1 MNDLIGLKLKHL
13 PLEPGCYLMK
23 NEAGKIIYV
32 GKAKKLK
39 NRVTSYFVG
48 AHDYK
53 TTKLVSQIA
62 DFDYIVTHS
71 EKEALILEINLIK
84 QHRPRYNILFMD
96 DKSYPYIKLSSE
108 DYPFL
113 RVVREKKHDPKA
125 MYFGPYPDASAAW
138 NATRLLNEIFP
149 LRKCHPL
156 RKQKCLYYHLG
167 QCLAPCE
174 EVIDKEVSLSLKNKV
189 VQVLRGNHK
198 EIVDDLTQQMLKASD
213 ALEFEKAMALKH
225 QIDGLEYITSKQH
238 VQTKDKSSM
247 DVFNYAIVN
256 GYVCFYGLFF
266 RNGQMLRK
274 NMFIE
279 PIEVDIQD
287 ALVSYLVQYYEKNP
301 KPKELIVSD
310 NLDSV
315 LLSEVLGIQVTTG
328 QRGRK
333 RQLLQMAQ
341 HNAKHQLEV
350 KFESIKEKDDVI
362 EVAYQELSSLL
373 YHPGLNRI
381 DIMDVSH
388 TAGSNPVGA
397 TVVFERGVPVKSL
410 YRKYKL
416 HQANDDLK
424 SMQEMTY
431 RRYLR
436 SLKQDEVLADLLIVD
451 GGENQVKAVKDVLN
465 SLEIDLKVVG
475 LKKDEYHATKSLVTE
490 ELEEIELD
498 KRSPLYL
505 HLASMQDEIH
515 RFAISFHKQLRSKQM
530 TRSLLDDIKGIG
542 PKRKQMLLK
551 HFGSLKRIK
560 EAPLEELVNVLG
572 EKTGNLVYNQLKEMK
587 EGEQR

>member
-1 MNDLIGLKLKHL
+1 MNEMIETKLKHL
-13 PLEPGCYLMK
+13 PSEPGCYLMK
-23 NEAGKIIYV
+23 NAAGKIIYV

-84 QHRPRYNILFMD
+84 QHRPRYNIMFMD

-113 RVVREKKHDPKA
+113 RVVREKKQDPKA

-174 EVIDKEVSLSLKNKV
+174 ELIDKEVALEMKNKV
-189 VQVLRGNHK
+189 IQVLRGNHK
-198 EIVDDLTQQMLKASD
+198 ELMNDLTYQMMQASD
-213 ALEFEKAMALKH
+213 TLEFEKALVFKH
-225 QIDGLEYITSKQH
+225 QIEGLEYITSKQH
-238 VQTKDKSSM
+238 VQTNDKSSM

-279 PIEVDIQD
+279 PIEIDIQD

-310 NLDSV
+310 NLDSE
-315 LLSEVLGIQVTTG
+315 LLSEVLTINVSTG

-333 RQLLQMAQ
+333 RQLLEMAE

-350 KFESIKEKDDVI
+350 KFESVKEKDDVI
-362 EVAYQELSSLL
+362 EAAYQELSTML
-373 YHPGLNRI
+373 YQPELNRI

-388 TAGSNPVGA
+388 TSGSNPVGA
-397 TVVFERGVPVKSL
+397 TVVFERGIPVKSL

-436 SLKQDEVLADLLIVD
+436 GLKQEDVLADLLIVD
-451 GGENQVKAVKDVLN
+451 GGENQVRAVKDVLR

-490 ELEEIELD
+490 DLEEIELD

-505 HLASMQDEIH
+505 HLAAMQDEIH
-515 RFAISFHKQLRSKQM
+515 RFAISFHKQLRTKQM
-530 TRSLLDDIKGIG
+530 TRSQLDDFIGIG
-542 PKRKQMLLK
+542 PKRKQLLLK
-551 HFGSLKRIK
+551 HFGSFKKIK
-560 EAPLEELVNVLG
+560 EASLGELVDVLG
-572 EKTGNLVYNQLKEMK
+572 EKTGNLVYNQLRDK
-587 EGEQR
+587 EGGQQ

>member
-1 MNDLIGLKLKHL
+1 MNEMIETKLKHL
-13 PLEPGCYLMK
+13 PSEPGCYLMK
-23 NEAGKIIYV
+23 NAAGKIIYV

-48 AHDYK
+48 AHNYK

-84 QHRPRYNILFMD
+84 QHRPRYNIMFMD

-113 RVVREKKHDPKA
+113 RVVREKKQDPKA

-174 EVIDKEVSLSLKNKV
+174 ELIDKEVALEMKNKV
-189 VQVLRGNHK
+189 IQVLRGNHK
-198 EIVDDLTQQMLKASD
+198 ELMNDLTYQMMQASD
-213 ALEFEKAMALKH
+213 ALEFEKALVFKH
-225 QIDGLEYITSKQH
+225 QIEGLEYITSKQH
-238 VQTKDKSSM
+238 VQTNDKSSM

-279 PIEVDIQD
+279 PIEIDIQD

-310 NLDSV
+310 NLDSE
-315 LLSEVLGIQVTTG
+315 LLSEVLTINVSTG

-333 RQLLQMAQ
+333 RQLLEMAE

-350 KFESIKEKDDVI
+350 KFESVKEKDDVI
-362 EVAYQELSSLL
+362 EAAYQELSTML
-373 YHPGLNRI
+373 YQPELNRI

-388 TAGSNPVGA
+388 TSGSNPVGA
-397 TVVFERGVPVKSL
+397 TVVFERGIPVKSL

-436 SLKQDEVLADLLIVD
+436 GLKQEDVLADLLIVD
-451 GGENQVKAVKDVLN
+451 GGENQVRAVKDVLR

-490 ELEEIELD
+490 DLEEIELD

-505 HLASMQDEIH
+505 HLAAMQDEIH
-515 RFAISFHKQLRSKQM
+515 RFAISFHKQLRTKQM
-530 TRSLLDDIKGIG
+530 TRSQLDDFIGIG
-542 PKRKQMLLK
+542 PKRKQLLLK
-551 HFGSLKRIK
+551 HFGSFKKIK
-560 EAPLEELVNVLG
+560 EASLGELVDVLG
-572 EKTGNLVYNQLKEMK
+572 EKTGNLVYNQLRDK
-587 EGEQR
+587 EGGQQ

>member
-1 MNDLIGLKLKHL
+1 MNEMIETKLKHL
-13 PLEPGCYLMK
+13 PSEPGCYLMK
-23 NEAGKIIYV
+23 NAAGKIIYV

-84 QHRPRYNILFMD
+84 QHRPRYNIMFMD

-113 RVVREKKHDPKA
+113 RVVREKKQDPKA

-174 EVIDKEVSLSLKNKV
+174 ELIDKEVALEMKNKV
-189 VQVLRGNHK
+189 IQVLRGNHK
-198 EIVDDLTQQMLKASD
+198 ELMNDLTYQMMQASD
-213 ALEFEKAMALKH
+213 ALEFEKALVFKH
-225 QIDGLEYITSKQH
+225 QIEGLEYITSKQH
-238 VQTKDKSSM
+238 VQTNDKSSM

-279 PIEVDIQD
+279 PIEIDIQD

-310 NLDSV
+310 NLDSE
-315 LLSEVLGIQVTTG
+315 LLSEVLTINVSTG

-333 RQLLQMAQ
+333 RQLLEMAE

-350 KFESIKEKDDVI
+350 KFESVKEKDDVI
-362 EVAYQELSSLL
+362 EAAYQELSTML
-373 YHPGLNRI
+373 YQPELNRI

-388 TAGSNPVGA
+388 TSGSNPVGA
-397 TVVFERGVPVKSL
+397 TVVFERGIPVKSL

-436 SLKQDEVLADLLIVD
+436 GLKQEDVLADLLIVD
-451 GGENQVKAVKDVLN
+451 GGENQVRAVKDVLR

-490 ELEEIELD
+490 DLEEIELD

-505 HLASMQDEIH
+505 HLAAMQDEIH
-515 RFAISFHKQLRSKQM
+515 RFAISFHKQLRTKQM
-530 TRSLLDDIKGIG
+530 TRSQLDDVIGIG
-542 PKRKQMLLK
+542 PKRKQLLLK
-551 HFGSLKRIK
+551 HFGSFKKIK
-560 EAPLEELVNVLG
+560 EASLGELVDVLG
-572 EKTGNLVYNQLKEMK
+572 EKTGNLVYNQLRDK
-587 EGEQR
+587 EGGQQ

>member
-1 MNDLIGLKLKHL
+1 MNEMIETKLKHL
-13 PLEPGCYLMK
+13 PSEPGCYLMK
-23 NEAGKIIYV
+23 NAAGKIIYV

-84 QHRPRYNILFMD
+84 QHRPRYNIMFMD

-113 RVVREKKHDPKA
+113 RVVREKKQDPKA

-174 EVIDKEVSLSLKNKV
+174 ELIDKEVSLEMKNKV
-189 VQVLRGNHK
+189 IQVLRGNHK
-198 EIVDDLTQQMLKASD
+198 ELMNDLTYQMMQASD
-213 ALEFEKAMALKH
+213 TLEFEKALVFKH
-225 QIDGLEYITSKQH
+225 QIEGLEYITSKQH
-238 VQTKDKSSM
+238 VQTNDKSSM

-279 PIEVDIQD
+279 PIEIDIQD

-310 NLDSV
+310 NLDSE
-315 LLSEVLGIQVTTG
+315 LLSEVLTINVSTG

-333 RQLLQMAQ
+333 RQLLEMAE

-350 KFESIKEKDDVI
+350 KFESVKEKDDVI
-362 EVAYQELSSLL
+362 EAAYQELSTML
-373 YHPGLNRI
+373 YQPELNRI

-388 TAGSNPVGA
+388 TSGSNPVGA
-397 TVVFERGVPVKSL
+397 TVVFERGIPVKSL

-436 SLKQDEVLADLLIVD
+436 GLKQGDVLADLLIVD
-451 GGENQVKAVKDVLN
+451 GGENQVRAVKDVLR

-490 ELEEIELD
+490 DLEEIELD

-505 HLASMQDEIH
+505 HLAAMQDEIH
-515 RFAISFHKQLRSKQM
+515 RFAISFHKQLRTKQM
-530 TRSLLDDIKGIG
+530 TRSQLDDFIGIG
-542 PKRKQMLLK
+542 PKRKQLLLK
-551 HFGSLKRIK
+551 HFGSFKKIK
-560 EAPLEELVNVLG
+560 EASLGELVDVLG
-572 EKTGNLVYNQLKEMK
+572 EKTGNLVYNQLRDK
-587 EGEQR
+587 EGGQQ

>member
-1 MNDLIGLKLKHL
+1 MNEMIETKLKHL
-13 PLEPGCYLMK
+13 PSEPGCYLMK
-23 NEAGKIIYV
+23 NAAGKIIYV

-84 QHRPRYNILFMD
+84 QHRPRYNIMFMD

-113 RVVREKKHDPKA
+113 RVVREKKQDPKA

-174 EVIDKEVSLSLKNKV
+174 ELIDKEVSLEMKNKV
-189 VQVLRGNHK
+189 IQVLRGNHK
-198 EIVDDLTQQMLKASD
+198 ELMNDLNYQMMQASD
-213 ALEFEKAMALKH
+213 TLEFEKALVFKH
-225 QIDGLEYITSKQH
+225 QIEGLEYITSKQH
-238 VQTKDKSSM
+238 VQTNDKSSM

-279 PIEVDIQD
+279 PIEIDIQD

-310 NLDSV
+310 NLDSE
-315 LLSEVLGIQVTTG
+315 LLSEVLTINVSTG

-333 RQLLQMAQ
+333 RQLLEMAE

-350 KFESIKEKDDVI
+350 KFESVKEKDDVI
-362 EVAYQELSSLL
+362 EAAYQELSTML
-373 YHPGLNRI
+373 YQPELNRI

-388 TAGSNPVGA
+388 TSGSNPVGA
-397 TVVFERGVPVKSL
+397 TVVFERGIPVKSL

-436 SLKQDEVLADLLIVD
+436 GLKQEDVLADLLIVD
-451 GGENQVKAVKDVLN
+451 GGENQVRAVKDVLR

-490 ELEEIELD
+490 DLEEIELD

-505 HLASMQDEIH
+505 HLAAMQDEIH
-515 RFAISFHKQLRSKQM
+515 RFAISFHKQLRTKQM
-530 TRSLLDDIKGIG
+530 TRSQLDDVIGIG
-542 PKRKQMLLK
+542 PKRKQLLLK
-551 HFGSLKRIK
+551 HFGSFKKIK
-560 EAPLEELVNVLG
+560 EASLGELVDVLG
-572 EKTGNLVYNQLKEMK
+572 EKTGNLVYNQLRDK
-587 EGEQR
+587 EGGQQ

>member
-1 MNDLIGLKLKHL
+1 MNEMIETKLKHL
-13 PLEPGCYLMK
+13 PSEPGCYLMK
-23 NEAGKIIYV
+23 NAAGKIIYV

-84 QHRPRYNILFMD
+84 QHRPRYNIMFMD

-113 RVVREKKHDPKA
+113 RVVREKKQDPKA

-174 EVIDKEVSLSLKNKV
+174 ELIDKEVSLEMKNKV
-189 VQVLRGNHK
+189 IQVLRGNHK
-198 EIVDDLTQQMLKASD
+198 ELMNDLTYQMMQASD
-213 ALEFEKAMALKH
+213 TLEFEKALVFKH
-225 QIDGLEYITSKQH
+225 QIEGLEYITSKQH
-238 VQTKDKSSM
+238 VQTNDKSSM

-279 PIEVDIQD
+279 PIEIDIQD

-310 NLDSV
+310 NLDSE
-315 LLSEVLGIQVTTG
+315 LLSEVLTINVSTG

-333 RQLLQMAQ
+333 RQLLEMAE

-350 KFESIKEKDDVI
+350 KFESVKEKDDVI
-362 EVAYQELSSLL
+362 EAAYQELSTML
-373 YHPGLNRI
+373 YQPELNRI

-388 TAGSNPVGA
+388 TSGSNPVGA
-397 TVVFERGVPVKSL
+397 TVVFERGIPVKSL

-436 SLKQDEVLADLLIVD
+436 GLKQEDVLADLLIVD
-451 GGENQVKAVKDVLN
+451 GGENQVRAVKDVLR

-490 ELEEIELD
+490 DLEEIELD

-505 HLASMQDEIH
+505 HLAAMQDEIH
-515 RFAISFHKQLRSKQM
+515 RFAISFHKQLRTKQM
-530 TRSLLDDIKGIG
+530 TRSQLDDVIGIG
-542 PKRKQMLLK
+542 PKRKQLLLK
-551 HFGSLKRIK
+551 HFGSFKKIK
-560 EAPLEELVNVLG
+560 EASLGELVDVLG
-572 EKTGNLVYNQLKEMK
+572 EKTGNLVYNQLRDK
-587 EGEQR
+587 EGGQQ

>member
-1 MNDLIGLKLKHL
+1 MNEMIETKLKHL
-13 PLEPGCYLMK
+13 PSEPGCYLMK
-23 NEAGKIIYV
+23 NAAGKIIYV

-84 QHRPRYNILFMD
+84 QHRPRYNIMFMD

-113 RVVREKKHDPKA
+113 RVVREKKQDPKA

-174 EVIDKEVSLSLKNKV
+174 ELIDKEVSLEMKNKV
-189 VQVLRGNHK
+189 IQVLRGNHK
-198 EIVDDLTQQMLKASD
+198 ELMNDLTYQMMQASD
-213 ALEFEKAMALKH
+213 TLEFEKALVFKH
-225 QIDGLEYITSKQH
+225 QIEGLEYITSKQH
-238 VQTKDKSSM
+238 VQTNDKSSM

-279 PIEVDIQD
+279 PIEIDIQD

-310 NLDSV
+310 NLDSE
-315 LLSEVLGIQVTTG
+315 LLSEVLTINVSTG

-333 RQLLQMAQ
+333 RQLLEMAE

-350 KFESIKEKDDVI
+350 KFESVKEKDDVI
-362 EVAYQELSSLL
+362 EAAYQELSTML
-373 YHPGLNRI
+373 YQPELDRI

-388 TAGSNPVGA
+388 TSGSNPVGA
-397 TVVFERGVPVKSL
+397 TVVFERGIPVKSL

-436 SLKQDEVLADLLIVD
+436 GLKQEDVLADLLIVD
-451 GGENQVKAVKDVLN
+451 GGENQVRAVKDVLR

-490 ELEEIELD
+490 DLEEIELD

-505 HLASMQDEIH
+505 HLAAMQDEIH
-515 RFAISFHKQLRSKQM
+515 RFAISFHKQLRTKQM
-530 TRSLLDDIKGIG
+530 TRSQLDDFIGIG
-542 PKRKQMLLK
+542 PKRKQLLMK
-551 HFGSLKRIK
+551 HFGSFKKIK
-560 EAPLEELVNVLG
+560 EASLGELVDVLG
-572 EKTGNLVYNQLKEMK
+572 EKTGNLVYNQLRDK
-587 EGEQR
+587 EGGQQ

>member
-1 MNDLIGLKLKHL
+1 MNEMIETKLKHL
-13 PLEPGCYLMK
+13 PSEPGCYLMK
-23 NEAGKIIYV
+23 NAAGKIIYV

-84 QHRPRYNILFMD
+84 QHRPRYNIVFMD

-113 RVVREKKHDPKA
+113 RVVREKKQDPKA

-174 EVIDKEVSLSLKNKV
+174 ELIDKEVSLEMKNKV
-189 VQVLRGNHK
+189 IQVLRGNHK
-198 EIVDDLTQQMLKASD
+198 ELMNDLTYQMMQASD
-213 ALEFEKAMALKH
+213 TLEFEKALVFKH
-225 QIDGLEYITSKQH
+225 QIEGLEYITSKQH
-238 VQTKDKSSM
+238 VQTNDKSSM

-279 PIEVDIQD
+279 PIEIDIQD

-310 NLDSV
+310 NLDSE
-315 LLSEVLGIQVTTG
+315 LLSEVLTINVSTG

-333 RQLLQMAQ
+333 RQLLEMAE

-350 KFESIKEKDDVI
+350 KFESVKEKDDVI
-362 EVAYQELSSLL
+362 EAAYQELSTML
-373 YHPGLNRI
+373 YQPELNRI

-388 TAGSNPVGA
+388 TSGSNPVGA
-397 TVVFERGVPVKSL
+397 TVVFERGIPVKSL

-436 SLKQDEVLADLLIVD
+436 GLKQEDVLADLLIVD
-451 GGENQVKAVKDVLN
+451 GGENQVRAVKDVLR

-490 ELEEIELD
+490 DLEEIELD

-505 HLASMQDEIH
+505 HLAAMQDEIH
-515 RFAISFHKQLRSKQM
+515 RFAISFHKQLRTKQM
-530 TRSLLDDIKGIG
+530 TRSQLDDFIGIG
-542 PKRKQMLLK
+542 PKRKQLLLK
-551 HFGSLKRIK
+551 HFGSFKKIK
-560 EAPLEELVNVLG
+560 EASLGELVDVLG
-572 EKTGNLVYNQLKEMK
+572 EKTGNLVYNQLRDK
-587 EGEQR
+587 EGGQQ

>member
-1 MNDLIGLKLKHL
+1 MNEMIETKLKHL
-13 PLEPGCYLMK
+13 PSEPGCYLMK
-23 NEAGKIIYV
+23 NAAGKIIYV

-84 QHRPRYNILFMD
+84 QHRPRYNIMFMD

-113 RVVREKKHDPKA
+113 RVVREKKQDPKA

-174 EVIDKEVSLSLKNKV
+174 ELIDKEVALEMKNKV
-189 VQVLRGNHK
+189 IQVLRGNHK
-198 EIVDDLTQQMLKASD
+198 ELMNDLTYQMMQASD
-213 ALEFEKAMALKH
+213 ALEFEKALVFKH
-225 QIDGLEYITSKQH
+225 QIEGLEYITSKQH
-238 VQTKDKSSM
+238 VQTNDKSSM

-279 PIEVDIQD
+279 PIEIDIQD

-310 NLDSV
+310 NLDSE
-315 LLSEVLGIQVTTG
+315 LLSEVLTINVSTG

-333 RQLLQMAQ
+333 RQLLEMAE

-350 KFESIKEKDDVI
+350 KFESVKEKDDVI
-362 EVAYQELSSLL
+362 EAAYQELSTML
-373 YHPGLNRI
+373 YQPELNRI

-388 TAGSNPVGA
+388 TSGSNPVGA
-397 TVVFERGVPVKSL
+397 TVVFERGIPVKSL

-436 SLKQDEVLADLLIVD
+436 GLKQEDVLADLLIVD
-451 GGENQVKAVKDVLN
+451 GGENQVRAVKDVLR

-490 ELEEIELD
+490 DLEEIELD

-505 HLASMQDEIH
+505 HLAAMQDEIH
-515 RFAISFHKQLRSKQM
+515 RFAISFHKQLRTKQM
-530 TRSLLDDIKGIG
+530 TRSQLDDFIGIG
-542 PKRKQMLLK
+542 PKRKQLLLK
-551 HFGSLKRIK
+551 HFGSFKKIK
-560 EAPLEELVNVLG
+560 EASLGELVDVLG
-572 EKTGNLVYNQLKEMK
+572 EKTGNLVYNQLRDK
-587 EGEQR
+587 EGGQQ

>member
-1 MNDLIGLKLKHL
+1 MNEMIETKLKHL
-13 PLEPGCYLMK
+13 PSEPGCYLMK
-23 NEAGKIIYV
+23 NAAGKIIYV

-84 QHRPRYNILFMD
+84 QHRPRYNIMFMD

-113 RVVREKKHDPKA
+113 RVVREKKQDPKA

-174 EVIDKEVSLSLKNKV
+174 ELIDKEVSLEMKNKV
-189 VQVLRGNHK
+189 IQVLRGNHK
-198 EIVDDLTQQMLKASD
+198 ELMNDLNYQMMQASD
-213 ALEFEKAMALKH
+213 TLEFEKALVFKH
-225 QIDGLEYITSKQH
+225 QIEGLEYITSKQH
-238 VQTKDKSSM
+238 VQTNDKSSM

-279 PIEVDIQD
+279 PIEIDIQD

-310 NLDSV
+310 NLDSE
-315 LLSEVLGIQVTTG
+315 LLSEVLTINVSTG

-333 RQLLQMAQ
+333 RQLLEMAE

-350 KFESIKEKDDVI
+350 KFESVKEKDDVI
-362 EVAYQELSSLL
+362 EAAYQELSTML
-373 YHPGLNRI
+373 YQPELDRI

-388 TAGSNPVGA
+388 TSGSNPVGA
-397 TVVFERGVPVKSL
+397 TVVFERGIPVKSL

-436 SLKQDEVLADLLIVD
+436 GLKQEDVLADLLIVD
-451 GGENQVKAVKDVLN
+451 GGENQVRAVKDVLR

-490 ELEEIELD
+490 DLEEIELD

-505 HLASMQDEIH
+505 HLAAMQDEIH
-515 RFAISFHKQLRSKQM
+515 RFAISFHKQLRTKQM
-530 TRSLLDDIKGIG
+530 TRSQLDDVIGIG
-542 PKRKQMLLK
+542 PKRKQLLLK
-551 HFGSLKRIK
+551 HFGSFKKIK
-560 EAPLEELVNVLG
+560 EASLGELVDVLG
-572 EKTGNLVYNQLKEMK
+572 EKTGNLVYNQLRDK
-587 EGEQR
+587 EGGQQ

>member
-1 MNDLIGLKLKHL
+1 MNEMIETKLKHL
-13 PLEPGCYLMK
+13 PSEPGCYLMK
-23 NEAGKIIYV
+23 NAAGKIIYV

-84 QHRPRYNILFMD
+84 QHRPRYNIMFMD

-113 RVVREKKHDPKA
+113 RVVREKKQDPKA

-174 EVIDKEVSLSLKNKV
+174 ELIDKEVSLEMKNKV
-189 VQVLRGNHK
+189 IQVLRGNHK
-198 EIVDDLTQQMLKASD
+198 ELMNDLTYQMMQASD
-213 ALEFEKAMALKH
+213 TLEFEKALVFKH
-225 QIDGLEYITSKQH
+225 QIEGLEYITSKQH
-238 VQTKDKSSM
+238 VQTNDKSSM

-279 PIEVDIQD
+279 PIEIDIQD

-310 NLDSV
+310 NLDSE
-315 LLSEVLGIQVTTG
+315 LLSEVLTINVSTG

-333 RQLLQMAQ
+333 RQLLEMAE

-350 KFESIKEKDDVI
+350 KFESVKEKDDVI
-362 EVAYQELSSLL
+362 EAAYQELSTML
-373 YHPGLNRI
+373 YQPELNRI

-388 TAGSNPVGA
+388 TSGSNPVGA
-397 TVVFERGVPVKSL
+397 TVVFERGIPVKSL

-436 SLKQDEVLADLLIVD
+436 GLKQEDVLADLLIVD
-451 GGENQVKAVKDVLN
+451 GGENQVRAVKDVLR

-490 ELEEIELD
+490 DLEEIELD

-505 HLASMQDEIH
+505 HLAAMQDEIH
-515 RFAISFHKQLRSKQM
+515 RFAISFHKQLRTKQM
-530 TRSLLDDIKGIG
+530 TRSQLDDFIGIG
-542 PKRKQMLLK
+542 PKRKQLLLK
-551 HFGSLKRIK
+551 HFGSFKKIK
-560 EAPLEELVNVLG
+560 EASLGELVDVLG
-572 EKTGNLVYNQLKEMK
+572 EKTGNLVYNQLRDK
-587 EGEQR
+587 EGGQQ

>member
-1 MNDLIGLKLKHL
+1 MNEMIETKLKHL
-13 PLEPGCYLMK
+13 PSEPGCYLMK
-23 NEAGKIIYV
+23 NAAGKIIYV

-84 QHRPRYNILFMD
+84 QHRPRYNIMFMD

-113 RVVREKKHDPKA
+113 RVVREKKQDPKA

-138 NATRLLNEIFP
+138 NATRLLNEIYP

-174 EVIDKEVSLSLKNKV
+174 ELIDKEVALEMKNKV
-189 VQVLRGNHK
+189 IQVLRGIHK
-198 EIVDDLTQQMLKASD
+198 ELMNDLTYQMMQASD
-213 ALEFEKAMALKH
+213 TLEFEKALVFKH
-225 QIDGLEYITSKQH
+225 QIEGLEYITSKQH
-238 VQTKDKSSM
+238 VQTNDKSSM

-279 PIEVDIQD
+279 PIEIDIQD

-310 NLDSV
+310 NLDSE
-315 LLSEVLGIQVTTG
+315 LLSEVLTINVSTG

-333 RQLLQMAQ
+333 RQLLEMAE

-350 KFESIKEKDDVI
+350 KFESVKEKDDVI
-362 EVAYQELSSLL
+362 EAAYQELSTML
-373 YHPGLNRI
+373 YQPELNRI

-388 TAGSNPVGA
+388 TSGSNPVGA
-397 TVVFERGVPVKSL
+397 TVVFERGIPVKSL

-436 SLKQDEVLADLLIVD
+436 GLKQEDVLADLLIVD
-451 GGENQVKAVKDVLN
+451 GGENQVRAVKDVLR

-490 ELEEIELD
+490 DLEEIELD

-505 HLASMQDEIH
+505 HLAAMQDEIH
-515 RFAISFHKQLRSKQM
+515 RFAISFHKQLRTKQM
-530 TRSLLDDIKGIG
+530 TRSQLDDVIGIG
-542 PKRKQMLLK
+542 PKRKQLLLK
-551 HFGSLKRIK
+551 HFGSFKKIK
-560 EAPLEELVNVLG
+560 EASLGELVDVLG
-572 EKTGNLVYNQLKEMK
+572 EKTGNLVYNQLRDK
-587 EGEQR
+587 EGGQQ